1 MEKLKKFL
9 SSAKNI
15 ITWTICYGVFLWVV
29 LYFLFDFNIL
39 LHSNWHYILHARFH
53 GFIGILFCIL
63 ILVAVPIYIATIT
76 LIVRQNKPFLE
87 IGFPNIKLS
96 KIFYNPI
103 TPAPENKAVD
113 EPTETKDTK
122 ESDLSQRSDV
132 PREMR
137 ANFVRG
143 MRNLELVRVAKTNV
157 QSADTEPKQSFSE
170 PEIMP
175 LPSDFDV
182 SFDDVPGYDD
192 GLISTPVFTDINFSD
207 DADGAGDIDVSFD
220 SNDFQFENKMTQYLY
235 DIGKAYNV
243 VDDIIVTDKHAIIS
257 HTDTD
262 FWVTDNENWFATGKT
277 RPSPI
282 DKIKSFASEHN
293 LSPVIY
299 LGEQNIM
306 DIETLVPQWESDGII
321 VITEPDDLVV

>member
-1 MEKLKKFL
+1 MEKLKKIL

-15 ITWTICYGVFLWVV
+15 ITWTMCYVICLCVI
-29 LYFLFDFNIL
+29 LYFLFDFNVFL
-39 LHSNWHYILHARFH
+39 RTSWEYLLHARFY
-53 GFIGILFCIL
+53 GFVGVLFCVI

-87 IGFPNIKLS
+87 ITFPNIKWS

-103 TPAPENKAVD
+103 TPAPENKVTD

-122 ESDLSQRSDV
+122 ESVLAERTDI

-143 MRNLELVRVAKTNV
+143 MRNLELVQVAKTNV
-157 QSADTEPKQSFSE
+157 QSADTGLEQSFSE

-192 GLISTPVFTDINFSD
+192 GLISTPVFTDINFSN